1 VTGPE
6 PSQFA
11 AQRAAVLSAL
21 NVSRETEADL
31 DAFVALLLK
40 WQATTNLIANST
52 IPEIWTRHILD
63 SAQLLPLIGDARV
76 IVDLGSGAGFPGLV
90 LAILLKERDRAEVH
104 LVESNGRKAS
114 FLRDVVREARAP
126 VSVHQER
133 IETLVPRFDGKVDV
147 ITARALA
154 PLGELLALSLP
165 LLKRRAV
172 GLFLK
177 GRGAE
182 RELTDSRK
190 SWRIDA
196 DLIPSVTDP
205 SARIVMVRAAERLG
219 PRASH
224 GWMDP

>member
-1 VTGPE
+1 VTDPQALQIA
-6 PSQFA
+6 S
-11 AQRAAVLSAL
+11 QRAAVLGSL
-21 NVSRETEADL
+21 RVSRETEADL

-40 WQATTNLIANST
+40 WQGTTNLVAGST
-52 IPEIWTRHILD
+52 VSEIWTRHILD
-63 SAQLLPLIGDARV
+63 SAQLLPLLGDARR

-90 LAILLKERDRAEVH
+90 LALLTKDRAEVH

-114 FLRDVVREARAP
+114 FLREVIRAVHAP
-126 VSVHQER
+126 AHVHQER
-133 IETLVPRFDGKVDV
+133 IETLAPRFGAVDMV
-147 ITARALA
+147 TARALA
-154 PLGELLALSLP
+154 PLTELLALSHPFLQ
-165 LLKRRAV
+165 RQAV

-182 RELTDSRK
+182 QELTDSRK

-205 SARIVMVRAAERLG
+205 SARIIMVRAAERLG

-224 GWMDP
+224 GWMKP